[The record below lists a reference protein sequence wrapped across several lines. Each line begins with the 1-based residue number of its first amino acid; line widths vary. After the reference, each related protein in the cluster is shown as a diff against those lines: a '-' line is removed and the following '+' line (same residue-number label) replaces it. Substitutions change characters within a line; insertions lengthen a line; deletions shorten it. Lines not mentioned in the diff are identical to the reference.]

1 VLVAVLELL
10 LFPQAVSPFTIE
22 TPNNNDANFFI
33 IKILSFLFVPD
44 TLILLK
50 IFELVQC
57 KV

>member
-1 VLVAVLELL
+1 VAVLELL
-10 LFPQAVSPFTIE
+10 LFPQAVSPITIE